1 MPEPTFIGRPA
12 KALPGLHGGARFFA
26 KTAEAGSGKKVW
38 SPAAIFASFTP
49 AVRPTLLD
57 ETESAGRRDGIALSD
72 GDLREKP
79 INGQGVVPDGR
90 RPSRDPLAF
99 LHGRHSVARLMGP
112 GSRPGRLRI
121 SGQLRHPTPFSRRS
135 SIGEGTGGADRATLQ
150 LSSRRSDAVQRRLR
164 IACRPGLLRLR
175 LTTTD
180 VDDQTSPQGP
190 RESEGTKQSTRQAP
204 CRLVDCFTRLRRF
217 AMTAER
223 PSLHPEGS
231 ARQPV

>member
-1 MPEPTFIGRPA
+1 MPEPTFTGKPT
-12 KALPGLHGGARFFA
+12 KALPGIHGGARFSR
-26 KTAEAGSGKKVW
+26 KPGRPSGKKVW
-38 SPAAIFASFTP
+38 SPTAVIASFTP

-99 LHGRHSVARLMGP
+99 LHGRHSAARLMGP
-112 GSRPGRLRI
+112 GSRPGQLRI
-121 SGQLRHPTPFSRRS
+121 SGQLRHPIPFSRTS

-150 LSSRRSDAVQRRLR
+150 LSSRRSDAVQLRLR

-190 RESEGTKQSTRQAP
+190 AKARGRSNPPTSTVP
-204 CRLVDCFTRLRRF
+204 VGGL
-217 AMTAER
+217 
-223 PSLHPEGS
+223 LHP
-231 ARQPV
+231 AAPVRNDG